1 METVY
6 IEEKVILPN
15 TLSLAVSSFP
25 STSLYHCLTLLSA
38 ILYSK
43 PFLCLSI
50 IKPCDALWNYWYLL
64 QWVFCFEIQLKKEN
78 LKTVFWVP
86 EFGVQTG
93 ISASQTVILHW
104 KKTIFRGFINF
115 FQNYWIAAQVVA
127 IMGFFLYISFK
138 KTKR

>member
-50 IKPCDALWNYWYLL
+50 IKPCDALWNDWYLL